1 MRQNKKRH
9 VGQKPTITKNNKRL
23 RVAVI
28 GVGNMGRNH
37 ARLYAAHKSVDL
49 VAVVD
54 SDIKKAQ
61 EIASQ
66 FGTKALTDY
75 KEAIGLGIDAA
86 SVVVPTAHHAAL
98 VDDLLG
104 AGIHVLC
111 EKPIAKTVAEAEDI
125 IKKARKTKKI
135 LSIGHIE
142 RFNPAVVKLKQMI
155 AKGEL
160 GEVKTVLFQRMGTLP
175 PQIKEDNVILDIGVH
190 DVDLANHILGSRPTK
205 VYARG
210 QKVFNAKREDVG
222 DAMLIYPSATVHLQ
236 TNWITPHKVRR
247 LMLAG
252 TKGFVELDFIGQEL
266 KLWKHN
272 YTHEYNDYGEFV
284 IKFGDTDGGKSINLE
299 KGEPLKI
306 ELDSFIGAVRGGL
319 DAPVPA
325 DEARDALMIAL
336 AINAAMNNF

>member
-1 MRQNKKRH
+1 MPTKKKRVTSH
-9 VGQKPTITKNNKRL
+9 QLPVTKKQQPL

-37 ARLYAAHKSVDL
+37 ARLYGAHKGVDL

-54 SDIKKAQ
+54 ADIKKAQ
-61 EIASQ
+61 EVASQ
-66 FGTKALTDY
+66 HGCKALSDY
-75 KEAIGLGIDAA
+75 KEAITLGVDAA
-86 SVVVPTAHHAAL
+86 SVVVPTAHHAS
-98 VDDLLG
+98 VVNDLLG
-104 AGIHVLC
+104 AGVHVLC
-111 EKPIAKTVAEAEDI
+111 EKPIAKTVVEAQSI
-125 IKKARKTKKI
+125 IEKARKAKRI

-155 AKGEL
+155 TEGTL

-210 QKVFNAKREDVG
+210 QKVFNSKREDVG
-222 DAMLIYPSATVHLQ
+222 DAMLVYPSATVHLQ

-252 TKGFVELDFIGQEL
+252 TKGFVELDFIAQEL
-266 KLWKHN
+266 TLWKHN

-284 IKFGDTDGGKSINLE
+284 IKFGDTDGGKSVNLE

-306 ELDSFIGAVRGGL
+306 ELDNFVSAVKNDL
-319 DAPVPA
+319 KAPVSPE
-325 DEARDALMIAL
+325 DARDALMIAL
-336 AINAAMNNF
+336 AINKAMG

>member
-1 MRQNKKRH
+1 MPTKKKKSTGRSSRTPNH
-9 VGQKPTITKNNKRL
+9 PKRL

-37 ARLYAAHKSVDL
+37 ARLYAAHKGVDL

-54 SDIKKAQ
+54 ADIKRAQ
-61 EIASQ
+61 EVVSQ
-66 FGTKALTDY
+66 YGGKALSDH
-75 KEAIGLGIDAA
+75 KEAITLGIDAA
-86 SVVVPTAHHAAL
+86 SVVVPTAYHAP
-98 VDDLLG
+98 VVSDLLA
-104 AGIHVLC
+104 AGVDVLC
-111 EKPIAKTVAEAEDI
+111 EKPIAKTVAEAEKI
-125 IKKARKTKKI
+125 IKDAQKAKKI

-155 AKGEL
+155 ADGTL

-210 QKVFNAKREDVG
+210 QKVFNSKREDVG
-222 DAMLIYPSATVHLQ
+222 DAMLVYPSATVHLQ

-252 TKGFVELDFIGQEL
+252 TKGFIELDFIAQEL

-306 ELDSFIGAVRGGL
+306 ELDNFVSAIKNNL
-319 DAPVPA
+319 KAPVSA
-325 DEARDALMIAL
+325 EDARDALMITL
-336 AINAAMNNF
+336 AINKAMVA